1 MRTLR
6 KVAAIVSA
14 DMVFCIDYYFS
25 NNTEKRVS
33 HRLQDILL
41 CNCNIHTDHCRLD
54 NTDQKE
60 SGTNQ

>member
-1 MRTLR
+1 MRT
-6 KVAAIVSA
+6 A

-25 NNTEKRVS
+25 NDTEKRVS